1 MIKARPASTSA
12 LPLLNSSL
20 RCCDNSNAKRR
31 SVPVCAAFARRCWLS
46 AVPMCFKLKS
56 SSSYQANNSPL
67 MHNADD
73 SWDPVC
79 HTSSLMHDQNV
90 VRTWNAKAPKC
101 IGCISSMHKVSNPTN
116 VLRENSGQRCLAVLS
131 AEGPEQK
138 LKWVLGN
145 VDVVHDDPVG
155 TSDARFSRE
164 SELSGSGP
172 LWTLVEPQTPK
183 EAFVLVPRW
192 NSDTPIASGARG
204 FVATGVFL
212 GPRQREHRQTSCFR
226 HVPTRPTSAT
236 ACETWVLMV
245 CPCGKAKG
253 VRKLGPVAAHPDHDS
268 FEAEELACEVFVVV
282 RAPPRA
288 KRRGVSV
295 GSAPQLSERSATPNT
310 GRRTRASTSRDI
322 RSDTL
327 RAFGVL
333 QLSAAAPSLSS
344 RPRCQDTSQGASR
357 LLRPITR
364 PKAVLCKAV
373 LSLQLRASCSS
384 GPTFRRRPQLAPL
397 CRNSEL
403 TPLSSARRSCARS
416 TWSVWACRP
425 TDHLEQPGTCTSM
438 KPVFIDVLS
447 PSTLSKCSLSPPPVR
462 EGFTAN
468 EVPRATIRA
477 RGLCSDVT
485 FEFLLYGQ
493 VEKLL
498 AALFRRH
505 LGITGALFR
514 VRVPSRAVLWD
525 LIPVIPLFTRQQSPL
540 PVMRARHVSK
550 NEHDRSRGAKSSRY
564 VSTKL

>member
-1 MIKARPASTSA
+1 M
-12 LPLLNSSL
+12 
-20 RCCDNSNAKRR
+20 
-31 SVPVCAAFARRCWLS
+31 
-46 AVPMCFKLKS
+46 
-56 SSSYQANNSPL
+56 
-67 MHNADD
+67 
-73 SWDPVC
+73 
-79 HTSSLMHDQNV
+79 
-90 VRTWNAKAPKC
+90 
-101 IGCISSMHKVSNPTN
+101 
-116 VLRENSGQRCLAVLS
+116 
-131 AEGPEQK
+131 
-138 LKWVLGN
+138 
-145 VDVVHDDPVG
+145 
-155 TSDARFSRE
+155 
-164 SELSGSGP
+164 
-172 LWTLVEPQTPK
+172 
-183 EAFVLVPRW
+183 LVPRW

-364 PKAVLCKAV
+364 PKGSTAPSTAARTT
-373 LSLQLRASCSS
+373 LSKFGVDA
-384 GPTFRRRPQLAPL
+384 T
-397 CRNSEL
+397 
-403 TPLSSARRSCARS
+403 SSARRSCARS

-514 VRVPSRAVLWD
+514 VRVPSRAVLRD

-540 PVMRARHVSK
+540 PVMRARQVSK
-550 NEHDRSRGAKSSRY
+550 NEQDRSRGAKSSRY
-564 VSTKL
+564 VSTKI